1 MKERLK
7 ILLNKLGILPVYH
20 FFRYGFKKNVKNL
33 ISKRKSA
40 AYKRKTLKRI
50 FPAQY
55 AKYAKNP
62 VEEDKVVF
70 IETRLPEVTNSFR
83 VLYNELAGKYDYRI
97 HTHFMLDSTV
107 SKKQYIVR
115 CNDMLED
122 VATAKYVFLNEA
134 NNVISCVKMRP
145 ETKVMQMWH
154 GCGAFK
160 KWGMSTADLIF
171 GLTAKDLK
179 EYPNYKNL
187 DYVTVSSPEVSWAY
201 VEAMDLS
208 DRPETVVP
216 LGISRS
222 DIFYD
227 EAFKKKAFEKLY
239 ALMPSAKG
247 KKVILYAPTFRGR
260 VAKAK
265 TPEMLDVGMF
275 KAELGDEYVLIF
287 KHHPF
292 VKKPME
298 IERADSDFAQ
308 DLTDACE
315 IEELLCVAD
324 ICISDYSSLVFE
336 YALFEKPMI
345 FFSYDIS
352 EYFDWRG
359 FYYDYDELAP
369 GPIFVTNSQMIDYIK
384 HVDERF
390 DRERV
395 IRFREKFMSA
405 CDGHA
410 TERIMNEM
418 FGPESLEKHRRKDP
432 VEGAFDRLPRANVLF
447 STRMARLDLL
457 KWYTTEGQ
465 KIYDKACAAEVV
477 ENCVGIFTGETV
489 DDTTEYFRRT
499 VEQNGRFVI
508 AEFGEFPVKTAE
520 RQEYIRRLAG
530 CAYIFITD
538 SVDIIN
544 GIKLRSETKVIQ
556 SWNEI
561 VPVRKFGYA
570 GALYKSGLKRDYTA
584 IAPLHA
590 HYDMVPLASE
600 GLKDIFMEAFGAQDA
615 SAYKPI
621 GSIMTDMLF
630 DKERRKEAK
639 KKLYTLYPDAKDKKI
654 LFYKPCFRMGVKRPV
669 SEVFVDYLALRER
682 FLGEY
687 VLIWYSQDSKI
698 EKKDNLY
705 EYCKDFIYNATE
717 TMTVT
722 ECMLCCDAMI
732 GDYDPD
738 IYKFV
743 LMGKPLF
750 LYAPDRKWYLSDED
764 TYFDYMDIAPGP
776 VYETT
781 EELVKALEGI
791 EGYDH
796 SARKSFKKR
805 FLSACDG
812 NSAARL
818 IESMA
823 RDSIS

>member
-7 ILLNKLGILPVYH
+7 TILANMGILPKYH
-20 FFRYGFKKNVKNL
+20 FFRYGFKRNMKNYITKKKN
-33 ISKRKSA
+33 A
-40 AYKRKTLKRI
+40 AYKRKTLKKI

-55 AKYAKNP
+55 AKYAKQP

-83 VLYNELAGKYDYRI
+83 VLYNELAGKYNYRI
-97 HTHFMLDSTV
+97 HTHFMLDSTA
-107 SKKQYIVR
+107 SKKEYIVR
-115 CNDMLED
+115 CNDMLRD

-160 KWGMSTADLIF
+160 KWGMSTAELIF
-171 GLTAKDLK
+171 GLTEKDLK

-208 DRPETVVP
+208 DKPDTVVP

-227 EAFKKKAFEKLY
+227 ESFRKKAFDKLY
-239 ALMPSAKG
+239 ALMPSARG

-265 TPEMLDVGMF
+265 TPEMLDVKMF
-275 KAELGDEYVLIF
+275 KEAFEDEYVLIF

-292 VKKPME
+292 VKKPMP
-298 IERADSDFAQ
+298 IEHADAEFAQ

-369 GPIFVTNSQMIDYIK
+369 GPIFVSNSQMIDYIQ

-390 DRERV
+390 DRDRV

-410 TERIMNEM
+410 TERIMEEM
-418 FGPESLEKHRRKDP
+418 FGHESLEKYRRSDP
-432 VEGAFDRLPRANVLF
+432 VEGAFDRLPRADVLF
-447 STRMARLDLL
+447 SKRMERLDRL

-465 KIYDKACAAEVV
+465 KLYDRACTDGVV
-477 ENCVGIFTGETV
+477 DNCVGVFVGEHADEAVEYFKSVAGET
-489 DDTTEYFRRT
+489 
-499 VEQNGRFVI
+499 GRFTF
-508 AEFGEFPVKTAE
+508 AEFGELPEKPAE
-520 RQEYIRRLAG
+520 RLNYMSRLAG
-530 CAYIFITD
+530 CAFLFITG
-538 SVDIIN
+538 SNDIIN
-544 GIKLRSETKVIQ
+544 GIKLRPETKVIQ
-556 SWNEI
+556 NWNEI
-561 VPVRKFGYA
+561 VPVKKFGYA

-584 IAPLHA
+584 IAPLHG
-590 HYDMVPLASE
+590 HYDIIPLASE
-600 GLKDIFMEAFGAQDA
+600 GLKEIFSEAFGEQDDV
-615 SAYKPI
+615 AYKPI
-621 GSIMTDMLF
+621 GSIMTDILF
-630 DKERRKEAK
+630 DKTRKKAAK
-639 KKLYTLYPDAKDKKI
+639 KKLYEVYPAAKDKKV
-654 LFYKPCFRMGVKRPV
+654 LFYKPYHRMGVKRPV
-669 SEVFVDYLALRER
+669 SEVFVDYMAMRER

-687 VLIWYSQDSKI
+687 VLIYISPDSKI
-698 EKKDNLY
+698 EKKDHLY
-705 EYCKDFIYNATE
+705 SYCGDFIYNATE
-717 TMTVT
+717 TMTES

-743 LMGKPLF
+743 LTGKPLF
-750 LYAPDRKWYLSDED
+750 LYAPDHRWFLSGED
-764 TYFDYMDIAPGP
+764 MYFDYVENAPGP
-776 VYETT
+776 VIETT
-781 EELVKALEGI
+781 EELLAALSDLDS
-791 EGYDH
+791 YDH
-796 SARKSFKKR
+796 SRRKAFKKR

-812 NSAARL
+812 NSTGRL
-818 IESMA
+818 MDIMTQV
-823 RDSIS
+823 

>member
-7 ILLNKLGILPVYH
+7 QILADMGILPKYH
-20 FFRYGFKKNVKNL
+20 FFRYGFKKNMKNY
-33 ISKRKSA
+33 IAKKKNAS
-40 AYKRKTLKRI
+40 YKKKTLRKI

-55 AKYAKNP
+55 AKYSKNP
-62 VEEDKVVF
+62 IEEDKVVF

-97 HTHFMLDSTV
+97 HTHFMLDATA
-107 SKKQYIVR
+107 SKKEYIVR
-115 CNDMLED
+115 CNDMLKD

-134 NNVISCVKMRP
+134 NNVISCIKKRP

-171 GLTAKDLK
+171 GLTEKDLK

-208 DRPETVVP
+208 DKPETVVP
-216 LGISRS
+216 LGVSRS

-227 EAFKKKAFEKLY
+227 ESFRKKAYEKLY

-265 TPEMLDVGMF
+265 TPDMLDVRMF
-275 KAELGDEYVLIF
+275 KEALGDEYVLIF

-292 VKKPME
+292 VKKPMP
-298 IERADSDFAQ
+298 IEYADSEFAR
-308 DLTDACE
+308 DLTDACD

-369 GPIFVTNSQMIDYIK
+369 GPVFVTNSQMIDYIQ

-395 IRFREKFMSA
+395 IKFREKFMSA

-410 TERIMNEM
+410 TERIMEEM
-418 FGPESLEKHRRKDP
+418 FGRESLEKHRRKDP
-432 VEGAFDRLPRANVLF
+432 QVGAFDRLPRADIMF
-447 STRMARLDLL
+447 GERMARLDLL
-457 KWYTTEGQ
+457 RWYKTEGQ
-465 KIYDKACAAEVV
+465 KIYDKACESGVV
-477 ENCVGIFTGETV
+477 KNCVGIFTGEKT
-489 DDTTEYFRRT
+489 DETTEYFKN
-499 VEQNGRFVI
+499 VVAENGKFVL
-508 AEFGEFPVKTAE
+508 AEFGDFPKKQSE
-520 RQEYIRRLAG
+520 RIEYINRLAG
-530 CAYIFITD
+530 CAYIFIAD
-538 SVDIIN
+538 SKDIIN
-544 GIKLRSETKVIQ
+544 GIKIRPETKVIL
-556 SWNEI
+556 SWEEL
-561 VPVRKFGYA
+561 VPIKKFGYA
-570 GALYKSGLKRDYTA
+570 GGLYKSGLKRDYTA

-590 HYDMVPLASE
+590 HYDVVALASE
-600 GLKDIFMEAFGAQDA
+600 GLKDIFSEAFGTEDN
-615 SAYKPI
+615 SCFMPI

-630 DKERRKEAK
+630 DKDRKKAAK
-639 KKLYTLYPDAKDKKI
+639 KKLNSLFPNAKGKKV
-654 LFYKPCFRMGVKRPV
+654 LFYKPLLRKSTRRT
-669 SEVFVDYLALRER
+669 EVEMFLDYMTLREH
-682 FLGEY
+682 FIDKY
-687 VLIWYSQDSKI
+687 VLIYISPDSKL
-698 EKKDNLY
+698 EKKDNLFA
-705 EYCKDFIYNATE
+705 YCTDFIYNATE

-722 ECMLCCDAMI
+722 ECMLSCDAMI

-738 IYKFV
+738 IYRFA
-743 LMGKPLF
+743 LTGKPLF
-750 LYAPDRKWYLSDED
+750 LYAPDRKWFLTDDD
-764 TYFDYMDIAPGP
+764 TYFDYESIAPGP
-776 VYETT
+776 VIDTT
-781 EELVKALEGI
+781 EELVEMLEDLD
-791 EGYDH
+791 GYDH
-796 SARKSFKKR
+796 TARKEFKEK
-805 FLSACDG
+805 FLGACDG
-812 NSAARL
+812 KSAERL
-818 IESMA
+818 MQLM
-823 RDSIS
+823 SIA

>member
-7 ILLNKLGILPVYH
+7 IILAKMGILPKYH
-20 FFRYGFKKNVKNL
+20 FFRYGFRRNMKNYMT
-33 ISKRKSA
+33 KRKNA
-40 AYKRKTLKRI
+40 RYKKKTLKKI
-50 FPAQY
+50 FPATY
-55 AKYAKNP
+55 AKHAKKP
-62 VEEDKVVF
+62 IEEDKVVF

-97 HTHFMLDSTV
+97 HTHFMLDSTA
-107 SKKQYIVR
+107 SKKEYIVR

-171 GLTAKDLK
+171 GLTEKDLK

-208 DRPETVVP
+208 DKPETVVP

-227 EAFKKKAFEKLY
+227 ESFRQKAFDKIY

-265 TPEMLDVGMF
+265 TPEMLDVKMF
-275 KAELGDEYVLIF
+275 KEALGDEYVLIF

-292 VKKPME
+292 VKKPMV
-298 IERADSDFAQ
+298 IEQADAEFAQ
-308 DLTDACE
+308 DLTEACE

-369 GPIFVTNSQMIDYIK
+369 GPVFVTNSQMIDYIQ

-410 TERIMNEM
+410 TERIMEEM
-418 FGPESLEKHRRKDP
+418 FGRESLEKHKRKDP
-432 VEGAFDRLPRANVLF
+432 VEGAFDRLPRAEVLF
-447 STRMARLDLL
+447 STRMKRLDLL
-457 KWYTTEGQ
+457 KWFTTEGQ
-465 KIYDKACAAEVV
+465 KIYDKACASDVV
-477 ENCVGIFTGETV
+477 KNCVGVFVGEHV
-489 DDTTEYFRRT
+489 DDTVEYFRS
-499 VEQNGRFVI
+499 VAGENGRFVF
-508 AEFGEFPVKTAE
+508 AEFGEFPEKPAK

-538 SVDIIN
+538 SNDIVN
-544 GIKLRSETKVIQ
+544 GIKLRPETKVIQ
-556 SWNEI
+556 NWNEI
-561 VPVRKFGYA
+561 VPITKFGYA

-584 IAPLHA
+584 IAPMHG
-590 HYDMVPLASE
+590 HYDIVPLASE
-600 GLKDIFMEAFGAQDA
+600 GLKDIFVEAFGKQDDQA
-615 SAYKPI
+615 FMPL
-621 GSIMTDMLF
+621 GSIMTDILF
-630 DKERRKEAK
+630 DKERKKAAK
-639 KKLYTLYPDAKDKKI
+639 KKLHALYPAAKEKKVI
-654 LFYKPCFRMGVKRPV
+654 FYKPFLRMGVKRPV
-669 SEVFVDYLALRER
+669 TEVFVDYMTLRER

-687 VLIWYSQDSKI
+687 VLIYISPGSKL
-698 EKKDNLY
+698 EKKDHLY
-705 EYCKDFIYNATE
+705 SYCTDFLYNATE
-717 TMTVT
+717 TMTVA
-722 ECMLCCDAMI
+722 ECMLACDAMI

-738 IYKFV
+738 IYKFA
-743 LMGKPLF
+743 LTGKPLF
-750 LYAPDRKWYLSDED
+750 LYAPDRKWFLEGED
-764 TYFDYMDIAPGP
+764 TYFDYMSIAPGP
-776 VYETT
+776 VFETT
-781 EELVKALEGI
+781 DELADALCDL

-796 SARKSFKKR
+796 TARKNFKKR
-805 FLSACDG
+805 FLGACDG
-812 NSAARL
+812 HAAERL
-818 IESMA
+818 MNLMA
-823 RDSIS
+823 QS